1 MLTRLVCA
9 IQRTYSSDEDKGLV
23 RKVVPIAGELADQ
36 GGSEFEYEASRLK
49 ATSDS
54 QREGL
59 RLTLKGGAYP
69 LDGPAE
75 KRKKQ
80 RAVIDFICDREL
92 EGTEGEWATEEE
104 YEKDEKDKEKEKR
117 SGLVGMGEGV
127 LLAARADGLAGGF
140 ADGEEQLL
148 KEGAA
153 LKFVSY
159 GVEPDG
165 DFEELRLEWRTKY
178 ACESTFEDERS
189 AGWGFFTWFLIM

>member
-1 MLTRLVCA
+1 MLTRPVCA
-9 IQRTYSSDEDKGLV
+9 IQRTYGSDEDKGLV
-23 RKVVPIAGELADQ
+23 RKVVPIAGDLADH
-36 GGSEFEYEASRLK
+36 GGSEFEYEAARLK
-49 ATSDS
+49 TSSDS
-54 QREGL
+54 PREGL

-75 KRKKQ
+75 NRKKQ
-80 RAVIDFICDREL
+80 RAVIDFICDRDV
-92 EGTEGEWATEEE
+92 EGTEGEWASEVE
-104 YEKDEKDKEKEKR
+104 YEKDEKEKEKR
-117 SGLVGMGEGV
+117 GEGLAGRGERGLLGARGDGLV
-127 LLAARADGLAGGF
+127 GGF

-178 ACESTFEDERS
+178 ACENTFEDERS

>member
-1 MLTRLVCA
+1 MMLTRRPVCA
-9 IQRTYSSDEDKGLV
+9 IQRTYGPEEENGLV

-49 ATSDS
+49 PADDS
-54 QREGL
+54 EREGL

-69 LDGPAE
+69 LDGSDE

-80 RAVIDFICDREL
+80 RAVIDFICDRDM

-104 YEKDEKDKEKEKR
+104 YERDEKEKR
-117 SGLVGMGEGV
+117 SGLAGMGEGGI
-127 LLAARADGLAGGF
+127 LGARGDGLVGGF

-153 LKFVSY
+153 LKFLSY
-159 GVEPDG
+159 GVQPDG